1 MSGNHDL
8 GYKQLFAHP
17 EMVRDL
23 LAGFTDFACFRG
35 LAADAFER
43 VNASYVSEQFSERHG
58 DMVWK
63 VRLADHVVYVFLLLE
78 FQSQSERWMALRMQV
93 YIGLLYQDLVKRHE
107 LASTAG
113 LPPVLPVVF
122 YNGKAAWNA
131 NDELRNLVAAGP
143 GELDPYQASQRYL
156 LIDQRRLDPAA
167 LKSAR
172 NLVAALSRI
181 ELSKSADVLM
191 EATLGAWLAGE
202 AQSPLRQSILS
213 WIARLQQRRKHG
225 EMIPEVQR
233 LLEGEAMGERVQRRY
248 ANLTEY
254 ILDAGQQLGREEG
267 REEGKLLT
275 LRAVLK
281 RQLAQRFGPLS
292 AATATRIDA
301 ATEDEVER
309 WVDGVLAADSADGLI
324 AS

>member
-93 YIGLLYQDLVKRHE
+93 YIGLLYQDLV
-107 LASTAG
+107 T
-113 LPPVLPVVF
+113 
-122 YNGKAAWNA
+122 
-131 NDELRNLVAAGP
+131 
-143 GELDPYQASQRYL
+143 RYL
-156 LIDQRRLDPAA
+156 LIDQRRLVPVA

-191 EATLGAWLAGE
+191 DAAATLGAWLAGE
-202 AQSPLRQSILS
+202 EQSPLRQSILS

>member
-93 YIGLLYQDLVKRHE
+93 YIGLLYQDLV
-107 LASTAG
+107 T
-113 LPPVLPVVF
+113 
-122 YNGKAAWNA
+122 
-131 NDELRNLVAAGP
+131 
-143 GELDPYQASQRYL
+143 RYL
-156 LIDQRRLDPAA
+156 LIDQRRLDPVA

-191 EATLGAWLAGE
+191 DAAATLGAWLAGE

>member
-1 MSGNHDL
+1 MD
-8 GYKQLFAHP
+8 
-17 EMVRDL
+17 
-23 LAGFTDFACFRG
+23 
-35 LAADAFER
+35 AA
-43 VNASYVSEQFSERHG
+43 
-58 DMVWK
+58 
-63 VRLADHVVYVFLLLE
+63 
-78 FQSQSERWMALRMQV
+78 
-93 YIGLLYQDLVKRHE
+93 
-107 LASTAG
+107 
-113 LPPVLPVVF
+113 
-122 YNGKAAWNA
+122 
-131 NDELRNLVAAGP
+131 
-143 GELDPYQASQRYL
+143 
-156 LIDQRRLDPAA
+156 
-167 LKSAR
+167 
-172 NLVAALSRI
+172 
-181 ELSKSADVLM
+181 
-191 EATLGAWLAGE
+191 ATLGAWLAGE
-202 AQSPLRQSILS
+202 EQSPLRQSILS